1 MLSPGSTFAG
11 YEVESV
17 VGAGG
22 IGILYRARQ
31 VRLDRPV
38 ALKLV
43 EPDVARDPVVRERL
57 RREARTVAALDHP
70 NVVPLYE
77 AGEEGGTVYIVTR
90 WVEGTELGT
99 LILSEGPMEPGRAA
113 RIAAQ
118 IAAALEVAHE
128 KGLVHRDVKPSNVI
142 LTHEDHVYL
151 TDFGLAKR
159 AETAPGLTAVDQ
171 MLGTVDYVAPELIEG
186 SEPDAR
192 SDVYSLGCVLF
203 EMLTGE
209 PPFADQKGGM
219 AKMWA
224 QVNAEPAVGART
236 ATRRAGGARGGDAAR
251 DGQGARGPAHGGG
264 LPGGAC
270 STPAASAVSGGR
282 RLRAGV
288 EQLRGEHD
296 PAECHPGGAVV
307 GRRAPIE
314 GLGLVEQP
322 VPGSRLS
329 GGIGRAGRG
338 HEHDGMQDVA
348 DRPSGELVLH
358 GQLGRVLPGEDRPC
372 PGGDLPA
379 GRVRILGHP
388 HKRAHGVEAELR
400 PRLRFARRADR
411 HGLAALEPRP
421 VRRQPRRSRTSA
433 RS

>member
-31 VRLDRPV
+31 LRLDRAV

-43 EPDVARDPVVRERL
+43 EPDVARDPVIRERL

-77 AGEEGGTVYIVTR
+77 AGEEGGTVYVVTR

-99 LILSEGPMEPGRAA
+99 LILSEGSLEPGRAA

-118 IAAALEVAHE
+118 IAAALEGAHE

-159 AETAPGLTAVDQ
+159 AETAPGLTAADQ
-171 MLGTVDYVAPELIEG
+171 MLGTVDYVAPESIEG
-186 SEPDAR
+186 GEPDAP

-224 QVNAEPAVGART
+224 QVNAEPPSVREWRSDVPPALEDVM
-236 ATRRAGGARGGDAAR
+236 RRAMAKAPEARPTAAAFR
-251 DGQGARGPAHGGG
+251 VGV
-264 LPGGAC
+264 LE
-270 STPAASAVSGGR
+270 
-282 RLRAGV
+282 AG
-288 EQLRGEHD
+288 
-296 PAECHPGGAVV
+296 
-307 GRRAPIE
+307 
-314 GLGLVEQP
+314 
-322 VPGSRLS
+322 
-329 GGIGRAGRG
+329 
-338 HEHDGMQDVA
+338 
-348 DRPSGELVLH
+348 GELL
-358 GQLGRVLPGEDRPC
+358 
-372 PGGDLPA
+372 
-379 GRVRILGHP
+379 
-388 HKRAHGVEAELR
+388 
-400 PRLRFARRADR
+400 
-411 HGLAALEPRP
+411 
-421 VRRQPRRSRTSA
+421 
-433 RS
+433 